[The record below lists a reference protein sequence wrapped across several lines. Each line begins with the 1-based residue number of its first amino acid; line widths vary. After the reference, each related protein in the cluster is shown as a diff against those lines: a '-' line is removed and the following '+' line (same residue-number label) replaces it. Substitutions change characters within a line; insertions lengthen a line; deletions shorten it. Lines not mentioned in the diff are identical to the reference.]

1 MQYFTTPIYYINGKP
16 HIGHLYTTV
25 AADVLSRYFV
35 GSHFQTGT
43 DEHGQKVYDKS
54 AELGIEINEYVDQL
68 AGEWSQFWTNNGI
81 KPDHFIRT
89 TDESHK
95 EYVRAALSNLYER
108 GLIYE
113 GSYTGW
119 YDKSEERFWT
129 DKEVVNGIAPN
140 GKTVEKIEERN
151 YFFKLGQYQDQIIK
165 HIEDNP
171 EFIQPNTRRNEVLSF
186 LKSPLGDLCISRPKS
201 RLSWG
206 IELPFDSDYVTYV
219 WFDALLNYV
228 SHNTEHLIDDAVH
241 LIGKDI
247 LIFHAVYW
255 PAILLS
261 LKLPL
266 PKQIFAHGWW
276 KDASGGK
283 IGKSAGN
290 ALDPERLTERYGVE
304 ELRYI
309 LLRAT
314 EFGSDGKFSDELFT
328 VIYNSELANDIGNLA
343 NRTIAMVRKFVGSSV
358 PEYHTID
365 EHAVDFEFLCKFEEY
380 TEQYDEHL
388 KKLEFRQAL
397 ECVVSLAKAGNKYI
411 QETEPWT
418 LKEDKERLETVLRN
432 LLDCLVLI
440 GLLLKPF
447 LPNKADALLSSVG
460 APDGHI
466 EAGNP
471 VVNFGPLFPRIKDE

>member
-1 MQYFTTPIYYINGKP
+1 MNYFTTPIYYINGKP

-25 AADVLSRYFV
+25 AADVISRYFS

-54 AELGIEINEYVDQL
+54 VELDIEINEYVDQL
-68 AGEWSQFWTNNGI
+68 AGEWQEFWAANGI
-81 KPDHFIRT
+81 EPDHFIRT

-95 EYVRAALSNLYER
+95 EYVRAALSNLKER

-140 GKTVEKIEERN
+140 GKTVERVEEVN
-151 YFFKLGQYQDQIIK
+151 YFFRLSQYQDQIIK

-171 EFIQPNTRRNEVLSF
+171 DFIRPESRRNEVLSF
-186 LKSPLGDLCISRPKS
+186 LKNPLGDLCISRPKS

-228 SHNTEHLIDDAVH
+228 SSGTEEFIGNATH

-261 LKLPL
+261 LDLPL

-276 KDASGGK
+276 KDATGGK

-290 ALDPERLTERYGVE
+290 ALDPDKLVERYGRE
-304 ELRYI
+304 ELRYL

-328 VIYNSELANDIGNLA
+328 RIYNSELANDIGNLA
-343 NRTIAMVRKFVGSSV
+343 NRTIAMVRKFAGSSV
-358 PEYHTID
+358 PAFHTTD
-365 EHAVDFEFLCKFEEY
+365 EHTVDFNFLCKLSDLS
-380 TEQYDEHL
+380 DEHYVHIER
-388 KKLEFRQAL
+388 LEFREAL
-397 ECVVSLAKAGNKYI
+397 EKVVDLAKAGNKYI

-432 LLDCLVLI
+432 LLDCIAAI
-440 GLLLKPF
+440 GLLLRPF
-447 LPNKADALLSSVG
+447 LPTKSEVLLRSVG
-460 APDGHI
+460 APDGFI
-466 EAGNP
+466 QVGNP
-471 VVNFGPLFPRIKDE
+471 VSSSGPLFPRL